1 MFLTQINS
9 LISCVFVTY
18 KSQYRIE
25 DIKEKSNP
33 LISYKTVVISKKG
46 ESIAIDVVFPCKSTQ
61 LNSRKFDDRKRR
73 GCSLVENIL
82 SQPAGRLFSPDIG
95 HNGQSKGK
103 GGSHGPAGDDVSVT
117 HHLVSQIVAVA
128 HFVRE
133 TGV

>member
-1 MFLTQINS
+1 MFFI
-9 LISCVFVTY
+9 IF
-18 KSQYRIE
+18 KSQYRTE
-25 DIKEKSNP
+25 DVKEKSGHF
-33 LISYKTVVISKKG
+33 ISYKTVIMLKRANPLQYTGYSLVKAEYS
-46 ESIAIDVVFPCKSTQ
+46 Q

-128 HFVRE
+128 HLVRE